1 MTELAPG
8 LIDPAHDAQRL
19 FRAVLEGFSH
29 PGRIVALPQPP
40 AGVGPLSAAATAFV
54 LTLVDRDTPLWL
66 APAFDTDAVRDFV
79 RFHTGAPIVACE
91 AEALFALVT
100 PDRMPMLDGF
110 AIGTDPYP
118 DRSATLIVEVPSLST
133 GPERFL
139 RGPGIQSRATAR
151 IDGLPSS
158 FWSEWTANNALFPC
172 GVDVVFTAE
181 AELLALPRSIA
192 MDLT

>member
-8 LIDPAHDAQRL
+8 LADPAHDAQRL

-29 PGRIVALPQPP
+29 PGRIVTLPQPP

-66 APAFDTDAVRDFV
+66 APTFDTDAVRDFV
-79 RFHTGAPIVACE
+79 RFHTGAPIVADE
-91 AEALFALVT
+91 AEALFAVLS
-100 PDRMPMLDGF
+100 PDHARLDSF
-110 AIGTDPYP
+110 AVGSDPYP

-139 RGPGIQSRATAR
+139 RGPGIQSRATTR
-151 IDGLPSS
+151 IDGLPDS
-158 FWSEWTANNALFPC
+158 FWSAWAANNALFPC
-172 GVDVVFTAE
+172 GVDVVFTARS
-181 AELLALPRSIA
+181 ELLALPRSIA
-192 MDLT
+192 MDPR